1 MQLGW
6 YIIIFLLICGVLV
19 SAKDVYITRAIK
31 SDFKTISKNSNGEI
45 TTNILSG
52 YYAAYN
58 NYSNRLSQIK
68 SELADSDRK
77 VRRMNKKIAEIEK
90 ILEEIEVGRS
100 LYLKII
106 EDYVNP
112 SKFDNSTTIFSR
124 DLRTYLSKS
133 GWNYIKKEI

>member
-124 DLRTYLSKS
+124 DLRNYLSKS

>member
-6 YIIIFLLICGVLV
+6 YIIIFLLICGVLA

-77 VRRMNKKIAEIEK
+77 VRRSNKKIAEIEK

-100 LYLKII
+100 LYLKLVV
-106 EDYVNP
+106 DYVNRD
-112 SKFDNSTTIFSR
+112 KFDKSTTIFSR
-124 DLRTYLSKS
+124 DLRTYLAKS